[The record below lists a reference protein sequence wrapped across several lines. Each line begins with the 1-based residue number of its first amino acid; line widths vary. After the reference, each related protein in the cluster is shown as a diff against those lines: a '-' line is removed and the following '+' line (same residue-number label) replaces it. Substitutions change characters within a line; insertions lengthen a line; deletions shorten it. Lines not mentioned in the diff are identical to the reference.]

1 MTVTWSR
8 AQPLCMLAL
17 SSMCKEIKPIITLH
31 PLLLS
36 TEVSVER
43 ELHSG
48 TGHNYVDDMK
58 SGRGHMLL
66 LMYDDGMLLLMLDVD

>member
-1 MTVTWSR
+1 
-8 AQPLCMLAL
+8 
-17 SSMCKEIKPIITLH
+17 MCKLDEINKAIITLQH
-31 PLLLS
+31 PSLLS
-36 TEVSVER
+36 SEVSVER